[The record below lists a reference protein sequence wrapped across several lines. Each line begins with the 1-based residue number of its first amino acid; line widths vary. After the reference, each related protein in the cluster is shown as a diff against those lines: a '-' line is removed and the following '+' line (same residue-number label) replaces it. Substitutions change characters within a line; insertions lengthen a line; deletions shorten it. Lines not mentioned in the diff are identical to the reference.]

1 MRLLPFTYAVR
12 NLGRSPSRLV
22 LSLGGSTL
30 VVMLVLA
37 AAAFVRG
44 MESSLKDSG
53 DPRNVIILGAGSEES
68 VERSEIPASVPGVLA
83 ATVPGVVR
91 RAGVDAV
98 SPEVSVMMALSVDE
112 GGALKQAIVRGITP
126 AAMVVHPGV
135 TLLDGRLPAPSA
147 DEVIVGRMAGEV
159 LGVEDAQLSIGQK
172 IWIDKRPWTIVG
184 RFTSPGTVFE
194 AEIWTPITDIQ
205 NATKRETIS
214 CVVATLDPSEAE
226 LADVEA
232 FTKLRPDLELSAIG
246 ERDYYGNLAAF
257 FRPLKI
263 VTWLTAGL
271 IAIGGLFG
279 GLNTMYAAFASRVRE
294 LGTLQSMGFRRSA
307 IVVSLVQE
315 SVIATSVGG
324 LIACG
329 IGIWILDGVSVRF
342 SMGAFGLVVDSV
354 VIAIGLG
361 AGAMLGVVGAL
372 PPAMRAMRMTIP
384 ESLKAV

>member
-12 NLGRSPSRLV
+12 NLGRSPGRLV

-30 VVMLVLA
+30 VVLLVIA

-112 GGALKQAIVRGITP
+112 GGELKQAIVRGITP

-135 TLLDGRLPAPSA
+135 TLLDGRLPTPSA

-159 LGVEDAQLSIGQK
+159 LGVEDARLAIGQK
-172 IWIDKRPWTIVG
+172 IWIDKRPWTVVG

-205 NATKRETIS
+205 NANKRETIS

-246 ERDYYGNLAAF
+246 EREYYGNLAAF

-271 IAIGGLFG
+271 IAVGGLFG

-294 LGTLQSMGFRRSA
+294 LGTLQAMGFRRSA

-354 VIAIGLG
+354 VIAIGLC

>member
-12 NLGRSPSRLV
+12 NLGRSPARLV

-30 VVMLVLA
+30 VVMLVIA

-98 SPEVSVMMALSVDE
+98 SPEVSVMMALTVDE
-112 GGALKQAIVRGITP
+112 GSELKQAIIRGITP

-135 TLLDGRLPAPSA
+135 TLFEGRLPSPSA
-147 DEVIVGRMAGEV
+147 DEIIVGRMAGEV
-159 LGVEDAQLSIGQK
+159 LGVDDARLAIGQK
-172 IWIDKRPWTIVG
+172 LWIDKHPWTIVG

-271 IAIGGLFG
+271 IAVGGLFG

>member
-159 LGVEDAQLSIGQK
+159 LGVEDARLSIGQK

-271 IAIGGLFG
+271 IAVGGLFG